1 MADDGPK
8 PTYVDRVRE
17 NTRRYIEDLLREN
30 DRLRDE
36 LERSQREHQRLLD
49 RLGDVE
55 RETRSYEDRFA
66 EVEQQN
72 ASLAALYAASYQLH
86 ASLRR
91 TEVLLTMQE
100 IVINLIGSEE
110 LAIVAVE
117 QGGALRPL
125 AAFGLTS
132 AKLETLRSD
141 GGVIGA
147 ALVAGRPVVGQST
160 DELTACIPLMVGGR
174 PFAAVANYRL
184 LPQKPALQA
193 LDLELFD
200 LLATHAANAL
210 YCAELHER
218 QGAAA

>member
-8 PTYVDRVRE
+8 PNYVDRVRE

-36 LERSQREHQRLLD
+36 LERNQREHQRLLAM
-49 RLGDVE
+49 LGDAE
-55 RETRSYEDRFA
+55 RETRTFEDRYA
-66 EVEQQN
+66 EVEHQN
-72 ASLAALYAASYQLH
+72 ANLASLYAASYQLH
-86 ASLRR
+86 ATVERDQ
-91 TEVLLTMQE
+91 VLAAIQE

-117 QGGALRPL
+117 PGGALRPM
-125 AAFGLTS
+125 AAFGLSS
-132 AKLETLRSD
+132 AKLETLRGD
-141 GGVIGA
+141 EGVIGA
-147 ALVAGRPVVGQST
+147 ALVAGRPVCGQSN
-160 DELTACIPLMVGGR
+160 DEMTACIPLMVGGR
-174 PFAAVANYRL
+174 PFAAVAIYRL

-218 QGAAA
+218 RGAA

>member
-1 MADDGPK
+1 MADEGPK

-30 DRLRDE
+30 ERLRQE
-36 LERSQREHQRLLD
+36 LERSHR
-49 RLGDVE
+49 
-55 RETRSYEDRFA
+55 TFEDRFA
-66 EVEQQN
+66 DIEHQN
-72 ASLAALYAASYQLH
+72 ANLASLYAASYQLH
-86 ASLRR
+86 ATVER
-91 TEVLLTMQE
+91 EQVLAAIQE

-117 QGGALRPL
+117 KGGALRPL
-125 AAFGLTS
+125 AQFGLTS

-160 DELTACIPLMVGGR
+160 DEMTACIPLMVGGR
-174 PFAAVANYRL
+174 PFAAVAIYRL

-218 QGAAA
+218 QGNAA